1 MEKAKSGTLSTRS
14 SIDDDSI
21 QPVESPDEDPWAIVD
36 LVDNSEKWEGI
47 RQFLDSFNLIHSYHN
62 MCSFA
67 LFLCRNEYES

>member
-1 MEKAKSGTLSTRS
+1 MEKEKSGTLSTRS
-14 SIDDDSI
+14 SIDDSI

-47 RQFLDSFNLIHSYHN
+47 RKLFDFFILIHWYHK

-67 LFLCRNEYES
+67 LFLCRHEYES